1 MNALVTATIQS
12 QSSHHAMSGLA
23 PDAGEY
29 LAFRVAGEQYAIDI
43 LSIQEIRSFEPPT
56 RIAGAPPSVLG
67 IINLRG
73 TMVPIVDLRKHLK
86 AERFSHD
93 AFTVVIVAA
102 LKGRLVGLVVDAVSG
117 VVNLEADNLHPAP
130 EFCAAAG
137 PCAIQ
142 HIGVLPRP
150 EGAQMLV
157 LLDVW
162 ALMQSAELA
171 LELESSDA
179 LPVS

>member
-1 MNALVTATIQS
+1 MNVQLPSTIRS
-12 QSSHHAMSGLA
+12 QSSPHAMSGLA

-43 LSIQEIRSFEPPT
+43 LCIQEIRSFEPPT
-56 RIAGAPPSVLG
+56 RIANAPPSVLG

-86 AERFSHD
+86 SERFSHD

-102 LKGRLVGLVVDAVSG
+102 LRDRLVGLVVDAVSG

-130 EFCAAAG
+130 EFCAVAG

-157 LLDVW
+157 LLDVL

-171 LELESSDA
+171 LEPEAAYAFPAS
-179 LPVS
+179 